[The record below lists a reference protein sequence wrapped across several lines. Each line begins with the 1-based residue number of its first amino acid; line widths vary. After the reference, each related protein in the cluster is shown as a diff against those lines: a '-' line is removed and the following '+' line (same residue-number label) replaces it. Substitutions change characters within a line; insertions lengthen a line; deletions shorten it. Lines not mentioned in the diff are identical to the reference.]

1 MFSLRQLSHHDSPRR
16 QTSRR
21 SCSVPQA
28 VISRS
33 FSHLVGTG
41 KQRRRDC
48 ERRAAP
54 RPGRV
59 ADEIL
64 KQLGHV
70 AEGVYFAPA
79 IEALAA
85 EKRVDMPITRAVCA
99 VLFRGTPPRD
109 AVREPL
115 ALDPRDRKSEIQ
127 KPQPSRQ
134 SRCQHQ
140 NLPR

>member
-1 MFSLRQLSHHDSPRR
+1 M
-16 QTSRR
+16 
-21 SCSVPQA
+21 PQA

-33 FSHLVGTG
+33 FSHLVGTD

-48 ERRAAP
+48 ERRAAR

-59 ADEIL
+59 AEKII

-70 AEGVYFAPA
+70 VEGLYFAPA

-109 AVREPL
+109 AVQELL
-115 ALDPRDRKSEIQ
+115 ALDPREEA
-127 KPQPSRQ
+127 
-134 SRCQHQ
+134 
-140 NLPR
+140 

>member
-1 MFSLRQLSHHDSPRR
+1 MALLGRLASARADGDAIQGE
-16 QTSRR
+16 T
-21 SCSVPQA
+21 QA

-59 ADEIL
+59 AEEIL

-109 AVREPL
+109 AVQELL
-115 ALDPRDRKSEIQ
+115 ALDPREEA
-127 KPQPSRQ
+127 
-134 SRCQHQ
+134 
-140 NLPR
+140 